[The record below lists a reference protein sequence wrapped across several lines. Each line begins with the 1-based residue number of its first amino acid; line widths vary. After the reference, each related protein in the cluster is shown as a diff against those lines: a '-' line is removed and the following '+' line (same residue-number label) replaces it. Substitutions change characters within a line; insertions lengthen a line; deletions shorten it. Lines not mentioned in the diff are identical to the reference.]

1 LGFPP
6 TQDKIR
12 TTLGQVKDNVKSRER
27 RAEEVRPI
35 VREAIEA
42 STVREVEAVTGI
54 SRTTLHD
61 FAFGG
66 KVPQEKNLAVLEE
79 WARQQGGREPAVGHD
94 LAPAPVPAAAAVYE
108 RIDAILALPTP
119 PGILVLLMD
128 ALGTAVRAEAEREAQ
143 VAAQERA
150 KAMRAAEEAARI
162 RAGAMEPEEERGW
175 FVERLSDELR
185 DRIRR
190 ELETPPQTGGAAGRD
205 VA

>member
-1 LGFPP
+1 MSQKTPRPYEELGGRI
-6 TQDKIR
+6 QD
-12 TTLGQVKDNVKSRER
+12 LR
-27 RAEEVRPI
+27 RAVRRGRGERLTQ
-35 VREAIEA
+35 RELADAIGVA
-42 STVREVEAVTGI
+42 QGTVTAWERGYQRPEGDNLFALARELGVDVA
-54 SRTTLHD
+54 TLRD
-61 FAFGG
+61 AA
-66 KVPQEKNLAVLEE
+66 PSP
-79 WARQQGGREPAVGHD
+79 PALDPG
-94 LAPAPVPAAAAVYE
+94 APAPVPAASVYE

-128 ALGTAVRAEAEREAQ
+128 ALGTAIRAEAEREAQ

-150 KAMRAAEEAARI
+150 KAMRAAEEAARD

-190 ELETPPQTGGAAGRD
+190 ELETPPQTGGAAGRG